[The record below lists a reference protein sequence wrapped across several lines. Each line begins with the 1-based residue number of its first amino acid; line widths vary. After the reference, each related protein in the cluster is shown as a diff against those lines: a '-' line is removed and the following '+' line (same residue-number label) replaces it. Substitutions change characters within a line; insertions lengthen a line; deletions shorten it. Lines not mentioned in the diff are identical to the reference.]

1 MWRRYGRVNCVKNE
15 TVTEMGVNAREF
27 QTVRVSR
34 YESEIADTTDCVV
47 CEEFFRI
54 HLNDKFVVELAASP
68 CQLEELGAGYIVCEG
83 LAHDIEDVRVSGDE
97 IQVYAETSGVIQ
109 RSLPE
114 SSIAIGK
121 EDVFEIMNSL
131 RSEIWGKTGGTH
143 CSVLFSDGGLVARSD
158 DVARRNTVDK
168 VVGSAI
174 SYKIDLATCAIG
186 STGRESAGM
195 ISKAENSGIP
205 IVISRSAPTDKGIL
219 AADRAGI
226 TLICFARDERFT
238 IYAHPYRIN

>member
-1 MWRRYGRVNCVKNE
+1 VKNE
-15 TVTEMGVNAREF
+15 TVTEMGMNAREF

-34 YESEIADTTDCVV
+34 YESKIADTTDCVV

-54 HLNDKFVVELAASP
+54 NLNDKFVVELAASP

-83 LAHDIEDVRVSGDE
+83 LAHDIEEVRVSGGE
-97 IQVYAETSGVIQ
+97 IQVYAETSCVIN
-109 RSLPE
+109 RSFPE
-114 SSIAIGK
+114 SSIVIGK
-121 EDVFEIMNSL
+121 EDVFGIMNSL
-131 RSEIWGKTGGTH
+131 RSEIWDKTGGTH
-143 CSVLFSDGGLVARSD
+143 CSVLFSDGQLVARSD

-174 SYKIDLATCAIG
+174 LNEIDLSACAIG

-195 ISKAENSGIP
+195 ISKAENAGIP

-226 TLICFARDERFT
+226 TLICFARDKRFT

>member
-1 MWRRYGRVNCVKNE
+1 MRRV
-15 TVTEMGVNAREF
+15 
-27 QTVRVSR
+27 
-34 YESEIADTTDCVV
+34 
-47 CEEFFRI
+47 FRI
-54 HLNDKFVVELAASP
+54 HLNNRFVVDLAASP

-83 LAHDIEDVRVSGDE
+83 LAHDIEDVQVSGDE
-97 IQVYAETSGVIQ
+97 IQVYAETSGVMK

-114 SSIAIGK
+114 SAITVGK
-121 EDVFEIMNSL
+121 EDVFAIMNSL
-131 RSEIWGKTGGTH
+131 RSEIWGKAGGTH
-143 CSVLFSDGGLVARSD
+143 CSVIFSDGQMVARSD

-186 STGRESAGM
+186 STCRESAGM
-195 ISKAENSGIP
+195 ISKAENAGIP

-226 TLICFARDERFT
+226 TLICFARDKRFT
-238 IYAHPYRIN
+238 IYANPDRIN

>member
-1 MWRRYGRVNCVKNE
+1 
-15 TVTEMGVNAREF
+15 MGMNVREF

-34 YESEIADTTDCVV
+34 YESEIAETTDCVV

-54 HLNDKFVVELAASP
+54 HLNDEFVVELGASP
-68 CQLEELGAGYIVCEG
+68 RQLEELGAGYIVCKG

-97 IQVYAETSGVIQ
+97 IYVYAETSSIIK

-114 SSIAIGK
+114 YSIVIGK

-131 RSEIWGKTGGTH
+131 RSEIWDKTGGTH
-143 CSVLFSDGGLVARSD
+143 CSVLFSEGLLVARSD

-174 SYKIDLATCAIG
+174 SNEIDLATCAIG

-195 ISKAENSGIP
+195 ISKAENAGIP

-226 TLICFARDERFT
+226 TLICFARDKRFT
-238 IYAHPYRIN
+238 IYAHPYRID